1 MTEPT
6 TEAGKRLP
14 WNERNPDWWR
24 AQVEERG
31 DIAWQWL
38 ANEWA
43 EARAGALDVERL
55 AAAMPDVLSQEACDA
70 IYGPGHD
77 RLDMAEEWYTSPRQM
92 ARNIL
97 ANLEGPTDD

>member
-1 MTEPT
+1 MSEPT

-43 EARAGALDVERL
+43 EARAAALVE
-55 AAAMPDVLSQEACDA
+55 AADKVRKSRSIVNDWFERGYEAGNLSADVLTEAIVLA
-70 IYGPGHD
+70 I
-77 RLDMAEEWYTSPRQM
+77 
-92 ARNIL
+92 
-97 ANLEGPTDD
+97 LEGTDR